1 LPLQRVFGIQ
11 APMTKPILGILLLL
25 PINGVLA
32 AQPCSLSVGIV
43 PRTGL
48 IYRTWTNA
56 LETNVLEGEK
66 GLKVCQDDDVVN
78 ELPESNI
85 VCDSEFRLQL
95 LYYPDQ
101 VTRNLSVFKRGK
113 RVFSMDAPGYR
124 MSQKIMRSLPT
135 CAELEKL

>member
-1 LPLQRVFGIQ
+1 MPLQPVFGIQ
-11 APMTKPILGILLLL
+11 APMMKRMLGILLLF
-25 PINGVLA
+25 PIDGVLA

-48 IYRTWTNA
+48 VYRTWTNA
-56 LETNVLEGEK
+56 LETSVLEGEK

-78 ELPESNI
+78 ELPDSNI
-85 VCDSEFRLQL
+85 VCDAEFRLQL

-101 VTRNLSVFKRGK
+101 VTRNLSIFRRGK
-113 RVFSMDAPGYR
+113 RVFFMDAPGFR
-124 MSQKIMRSLPT
+124 MSQKIMRSIPT